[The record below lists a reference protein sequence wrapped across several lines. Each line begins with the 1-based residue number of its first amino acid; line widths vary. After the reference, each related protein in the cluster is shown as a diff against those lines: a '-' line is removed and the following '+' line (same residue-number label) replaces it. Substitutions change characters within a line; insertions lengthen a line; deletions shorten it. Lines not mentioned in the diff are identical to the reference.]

1 MLFRFPAGFD
11 RHPEQAPGSIDEVQV
26 LDGAAELQEIPPS
39 KQVARG
45 CSLVVRGWTFDP
57 LAMAPAA
64 QVVLTMDDRFPV
76 EATYGS
82 RRDDIA
88 VHFQQEGL
96 VTTGFRAIVSTG
108 GAALAPHVIRLYAL
122 ASGGSRYFATSSSF
136 SFDVVPGRQQI
147 PTLPPAR
154 AGSIHVGVDE
164 IGTMGEPSDASSS
177 FPKIA
182 RGSILVI
189 RGWAFDLERKMP
201 CKRVFVT
208 VGDECSR
215 AIYGIARDD
224 VLRDQNVPEARFT
237 GFTARLGTASLA
249 PGKHRLGLIGVA
261 GDESAVGESTYPL
274 EIEIEEPV
282 RNR

>member
-1 MLFRFPAGFD
+1 MLFRFPAGFE

-26 LDGAAELQEIPPS
+26 LDGAAELQEMPPS
-39 KQVARG
+39 MQVARG

-57 LAMAPAA
+57 LAMAPAG

-88 VHFQQEGL
+88 EHFQREGL
-96 VTTGFRAIVSTG
+96 AATGFRAIVSTG

-122 ASGGSRYFATSSSF
+122 ANGSTRYFQTSSSF
-136 SFDVVPGRQQI
+136 SFEVVPARRQI
-147 PTLPPAR
+147 PSLPPAK
-154 AGSIHVGVDE
+154 AGAIHVGVDE
-164 IGTMGEPSDASSS
+164 IGTMGEKPDASA
-177 FPKIA
+177 FPKVA
-182 RGSILVI
+182 RGSILVV

-201 CKRVFVT
+201 CERVFVT

-224 VLRDQNVPEARFT
+224 VVQDQGVPSARFT
-237 GFTARLGTASLA
+237 GFTARVGTASLT
-249 PGKHRLGLIGVA
+249 PGRHRLGLIGIA
-261 GDESAVGESTYPL
+261 ADESAAHESDYPI

-282 RNR
+282 LTR